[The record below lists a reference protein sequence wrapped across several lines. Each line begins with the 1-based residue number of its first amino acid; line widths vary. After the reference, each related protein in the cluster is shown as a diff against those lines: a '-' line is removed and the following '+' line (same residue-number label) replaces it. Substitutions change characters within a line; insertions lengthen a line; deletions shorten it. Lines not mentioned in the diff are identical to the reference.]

1 MDGREEE
8 ERLGTA
14 SPVLPGAPLG
24 GHSCLGEEMNH
35 LQGWLAAADL
45 HPSPSP
51 SPRPRLLALPAG
63 VSPRPGMGVGV
74 CGRTLGVTSTYKLDR
89 IEMQMG
95 FLGPGEQASLGNALR
110 LACFVRG
117 FQRLHSPGGG
127 GVSAGKPSAG
137 GLR

>member
-1 MDGREEE
+1 MF
-8 ERLGTA
+8 
-14 SPVLPGAPLG
+14 G
-24 GHSCLGEEMNH
+24 GGNEPPA
-35 LQGWLAAADL
+35 GVAAADL

-51 SPRPRLLALPAG
+51 RPRPRLLALPAG
-63 VSPRPGMGVGV
+63 VSPGPGMGVGV
-74 CGRTLGVTSTYKLDR
+74 WGRILGVTSTYKLDR

-95 FLGPGEQASLGNALR
+95 FPGPGEQGSLGNALR

-117 FQRLHSPGGG
+117 FQRLRSPGVGVG